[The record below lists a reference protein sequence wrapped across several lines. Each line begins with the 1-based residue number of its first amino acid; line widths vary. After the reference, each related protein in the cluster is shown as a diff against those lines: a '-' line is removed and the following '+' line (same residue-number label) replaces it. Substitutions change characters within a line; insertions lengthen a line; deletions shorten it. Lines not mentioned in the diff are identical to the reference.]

1 MEVIM
6 ASLYKKNNVYYLS
19 VKFNGKRKAKSLH
32 TKKLNAAKK
41 LQPLVEFE
49 LLKELHG
56 LKTKDN
62 NIAFKNLIPI
72 YLKGDHDWS
81 KSTRE
86 HSNYVLK
93 SWIKND
99 GKLPDNKA
107 SADTFKRRINA
118 VLNWGKR
125 HDYKCTDLV
134 KYKLSSPPARLRVF
148 TPEECKIII
157 NDFEPIEFR
166 RFCEFAYN
174 TGGRSGEIRRL
185 KADNL
190 KEGNLFIKGK
200 TGYRTI
206 VLNKRAKE
214 LLDWFDYSKE
224 YVSHRFK
231 KECRRHGIKDARF
244 HDLRRTFGYRLIL
257 NGMPI
262 YHVSKLLGH
271 SSVTTTE
278 RHYAPLMATEIEEF
292 VL

>member
-1 MEVIM
+1 MG
-6 ASLYKKNNVYYLS
+6 KK
-19 VKFNGKRKAKSLH
+19 
-32 TKKLNAAKK
+32 
-41 LQPLVEFE
+41 
-49 LLKELHG
+49 
-56 LKTKDN
+56 
-62 NIAFKNLIPI
+62 
-72 YLKGDHDWS
+72 
-81 KSTRE
+81 
-86 HSNYVLK
+86 
-93 SWIKND
+93 
-99 GKLPDNKA
+99 
-107 SADTFKRRINA
+107 
-118 VLNWGKR
+118 

-206 VLNKRAKE
+206 VLNKRSKE

-231 KECRRHGIKDARF
+231 KECRKHGIKDARF

-292 VL
+292 IL

>member
-1 MEVIM
+1 M

-19 VKFNGKRKAKSLH
+19 VKLNGIRRAKSLR
-32 TKKLNAAKK
+32 TEVLSIAKK

-56 LKTKDN
+56 LKIKEN
-62 NIAFKNLIPI
+62 NISFKDLIPL
-72 YLKGDHDWS
+72 YLKADQDWS
-81 KSTRE
+81 KNTRE
-86 HSNYVLK
+86 HSNYILK
-93 SWIKND
+93 SWIKNN
-99 GKLPDNKA
+99 GNLPDNKA

-118 VLNWGKR
+118 VLNWGIR
-125 HDYKCTDLV
+125 HDYKCIDLI
-134 KYKLSSPPARLRVF
+134 KYKLSSPPVRLRVF

-157 NDFEPIEFR
+157 NDFEPIEFK

-174 TGGRSGEIRRL
+174 TGGRSGEIRNI
-185 KADNL
+185 KAGNVKD
-190 KEGNLFIKGK
+190 GNLFVRGK
-200 TGYRTI
+200 TGHRTI
-206 VLNKRAKE
+206 VLNQRARQ
-214 LLDWFDYSKE
+214 LLEWFDYTKE

-231 KECRRHGIKDARF
+231 RECRKHGIKDARF

-278 RHYAPLMATEIEEF
+278 RHYAPLMATEIGEF
-292 VL
+292 IL

>member
-1 MEVIM
+1 M
-6 ASLYKKNNVYYLS
+6 ASLYKKKGTFYLS
-19 VKFNGKRKAKSLH
+19 VSFDGKKKAKSLQ
-32 TKKLNAAKK
+32 TDDYLVAKRLK
-41 LQPLVEFE
+41 PHIEFE
-49 LLKELHG
+49 LLKQLHG
-56 LKTKDN
+56 NNKSKQKISFKD
-62 NIAFKNLIPI
+62 LIPL
-72 YLKGDHDWS
+72 YLKVDHDWS
-81 KSTRE
+81 KNTRE
-86 HSNYVLK
+86 HNNYVLK

-107 SADTFKRRINA
+107 SADTFKRRINT

-125 HDYKCTDLV
+125 HNYKCIDLV
-134 KYKLSSPPARLRVF
+134 KYKLSAPPARLRVF

-157 NDFEPIEFR
+157 NDFESIEFR

-292 VL
+292 IL

>member
-1 MEVIM
+1 M
-6 ASLYKKNNVYYLS
+6 ASLYKKKGTYYLS
-19 VKFNGKRKAKSLH
+19 VSFDGKKKAKSLQ
-32 TKKLNAAKK
+32 TDDYLVAKK
-41 LQPLVEFE
+41 LKPHIEFE
-49 LLKELHG
+49 LLKQLHG
-56 LKTKDN
+56 INKSKQKISFKD
-62 NIAFKNLIPI
+62 LIPL
-72 YLKGDHDWS
+72 YLKVGHDWS
-81 KSTRE
+81 KNTRE
-86 HSNYVLK
+86 HNNYVLK

-107 SADTFKRRINA
+107 SADTFKRRINT

-125 HDYKCTDLV
+125 HNYKCIDLV
-134 KYKLSSPPARLRVF
+134 KYKLSAPPARLRVF

-157 NDFEPIEFR
+157 NDLEPIEFR

-278 RHYAPLMATEIEEF
+278 RHYAPLIATDIKEF
-292 VL
+292 IL

>member
-1 MEVIM
+1 M
-6 ASLYKKNNVYYLS
+6 ASLYKKKGTFYLS
-19 VKFNGKRKAKSLH
+19 VSFDGKKKAKSLQ
-32 TKKLNAAKK
+32 TDDYLVAKRLK
-41 LQPLVEFE
+41 PHIEFE
-49 LLKELHG
+49 LLKQLHG
-56 LKTKDN
+56 NNKSKQKISFKD
-62 NIAFKNLIPI
+62 LIPL
-72 YLKGDHDWS
+72 YLKVDHDWS
-81 KSTRE
+81 KNTRE
-86 HSNYVLK
+86 HNNYVLK

-107 SADTFKRRINA
+107 SADTFKRRINT

-125 HDYKCTDLV
+125 HNYKCIDLV
-134 KYKLSSPPARLRVF
+134 KYKLSAPPARLRVF

-157 NDFEPIEFR
+157 NDFESIEFR

-174 TGGRSGEIRRL
+174 TGGRSGEIRMV
-185 KADNL
+185 KVGNL
-190 KEGNLFIKGK
+190 KEGNLFVKGK

-292 VL
+292 IL

>member
-19 VKFNGKRKAKSLH
+19 VKLNGIRRAKSLH
-32 TKKLNAAKK
+32 TEVLSAAKK
-41 LQPLVEFE
+41 LRPLVEFE

-62 NIAFKNLIPI
+62 NIAFKDLILL
-72 YLKGDHDWS
+72 YLKADQDWS
-81 KSTRE
+81 EKTRE

-93 SWIKND
+93 SWIKNN
-99 GKLPDNKA
+99 GKIPDNRA

-118 VLNWGKR
+118 VLNWGQR
-125 HDYKCTDLV
+125 QNYKCIDLV

-148 TPEECKIII
+148 TLEECKIII
-157 NDFEPIEFR
+157 NHFEPIEFR

-174 TGGRSGEIRRL
+174 TGGRSGEIR
-185 KADNL
+185 KVKIGNF
-190 KEGNLFIKGK
+190 KEGNLFVKGK

-231 KECRRHGIKDARF
+231 KECRRHCIKDARF

-292 VL
+292 IL

>member
-1 MEVIM
+1 M

-32 TKKLNAAKK
+32 TAKFSAAKQ

-56 LKTKDN
+56 LNKKQKQITFKD
-62 NIAFKNLIPI
+62 LIPL
-72 YLKGDHDWS
+72 YLKADHDWS
-81 KSTRE
+81 EKTRE
-86 HSNYVLK
+86 HCHYVLN
-93 SWIKND
+93 SYANRRQ
-99 GKLPDNKA
+99 LPENKA
-107 SADTFKRRINA
+107 SADTFKRRLNA
-118 VLNWGKR
+118 VINWGLKNG
-125 HDYKCTDLV
+125 YVCIDLQ
-134 KYKLSSPPARLRVF
+134 KFALSSPPARIRVF
-148 TPEECKIII
+148 TPEEIAIII
-157 NDFEPIEFR
+157 HDFEPIHFR

-174 TGGRSGEIRRL
+174 TGGRSGEIRNV
-185 KADNL
+185 KAGNL
-190 KEGNLFIKGK
+190 KDGNLLVKGK
-200 TGYRTI
+200 TGHRTI
-206 VLNKRAKE
+206 VLNQRARQ
-214 LLDWFDYSKE
+214 LLESFNYTKE

-231 KECRRHGIKDARF
+231 KECRKHEIKDARF

>member
-1 MEVIM
+1 MG
-6 ASLYKKNNVYYLS
+6 KK
-19 VKFNGKRKAKSLH
+19 
-32 TKKLNAAKK
+32 
-41 LQPLVEFE
+41 
-49 LLKELHG
+49 
-56 LKTKDN
+56 
-62 NIAFKNLIPI
+62 
-72 YLKGDHDWS
+72 
-81 KSTRE
+81 
-86 HSNYVLK
+86 
-93 SWIKND
+93 
-99 GKLPDNKA
+99 
-107 SADTFKRRINA
+107 
-118 VLNWGKR
+118 

-206 VLNKRAKE
+206 VLNKRSKE

-231 KECRRHGIKDARF
+231 KECRKHGIKDARF

>member
-1 MEVIM
+1 M
-6 ASLYKKNNVYYLS
+6 ASLYKKKDTFYLS
-19 VKFNGKRKAKSLH
+19 VSFDGKKKAKSLQ
-32 TKKLNAAKK
+32 TDDYLVAKRLK
-41 LQPLVEFE
+41 PHIEFE
-49 LLKELHG
+49 LLKQLHG
-56 LKTKDN
+56 DNKSKQKTSFKD
-62 NIAFKNLIPI
+62 LIPL
-72 YLKGDHDWS
+72 YMKGDHDWS
-81 KSTRE
+81 KNTRE

-93 SWIKND
+93 SWIKYD

-107 SADTFKRRINA
+107 SADSFKRRINA

-125 HDYKCTDLV
+125 HNYKCIDLI

-148 TPEECKIII
+148 TTEECKIII
-157 NDFEPIEFR
+157 NDFEHIEFR

-174 TGGRSGEIRRL
+174 TGARSGEIRRL

-190 KEGNLFIKGK
+190 KEGNLFVKGK

-278 RHYAPLMATEIEEF
+278 KHYAPLMATDIEEF
-292 VL
+292 IL

>member
-19 VKFNGKRKAKSLH
+19 VKLNGKRKAKSLH
-32 TKKLNAAKK
+32 TDKLSAAKK

-56 LKTKDN
+56 LKIKEN
-62 NIAFKNLIPI
+62 NISFKDLIPL
-72 YLKGDHDWS
+72 YLKADQDWS
-81 KSTRE
+81 KNTRE

-93 SWIKND
+93 SWINND

-107 SADTFKRRINA
+107 SADTFKRRINT

-125 HDYKCTDLV
+125 HNYKCIDLV
-134 KYKLSSPPARLRVF
+134 KYKLSAPPARLRVF

-157 NDFEPIEFR
+157 NDFESIEFR

-174 TGGRSGEIRRL
+174 TGGRSGEIRMV

-190 KEGNLFIKGK
+190 KERNLFVTGK

-231 KECRRHGIKDARF
+231 KECRRYGIKDARF
-244 HDLRRTFGYRLIL
+244 HDLRRTFGYRLIV
-257 NGMPI
+257 NGVPI

-292 VL
+292 IL

>member
-1 MEVIM
+1 M
-6 ASLYKKNNVYYLS
+6 ASLYKKKGTFYLAVS
-19 VKFNGKRKAKSLH
+19 FEGKKKAKSLQ
-32 TKKLNAAKK
+32 TDDYLVAKK
-41 LQPLVEFE
+41 LKPHIEFE
-49 LLKELHG
+49 LLKQLHG
-56 LKTKDN
+56 NNKSKQKISFKD
-62 NIAFKNLIPI
+62 LIPL
-72 YLKGDHDWS
+72 YLNGDHDWS
-81 KSTRE
+81 KNTRE

-93 SWIKND
+93 SWIKNT

-107 SADTFKRRINA
+107 SADSFKRRINA

-125 HDYKCTDLV
+125 HNYKCIDLI

-166 RFCEFAYN
+166 KFCEFAYN
-174 TGGRSGEIRRL
+174 TGARSGEIRMV
-185 KADNL
+185 KVGNL
-190 KEGNLFIKGK
+190 KEGNLFVKGK

-231 KECRRHGIKDARF
+231 KECRKHGIRDARF

-257 NGMPI
+257 NGIPI

-278 RHYAPLMATEIEEF
+278 RHYAPLMATDIEDF
-292 VL
+292 IL

>member
-1 MEVIM
+1 M
-6 ASLYKKNNVYYLS
+6 ASLYKKKGTFYLAVS
-19 VKFNGKRKAKSLH
+19 FEGKKKAKSLQ
-32 TKKLNAAKK
+32 TDDYLVAKK
-41 LQPLVEFE
+41 LKPHIEFE
-49 LLKELHG
+49 LLKQLHG
-56 LKTKDN
+56 NNKSKQKISFKD
-62 NIAFKNLIPI
+62 LIPL
-72 YLKGDHDWS
+72 YLNGDHDWS
-81 KSTRE
+81 KNTRE

-93 SWIKND
+93 SWIKNN

-107 SADTFKRRINA
+107 SADTFKRRINT
-118 VLNWGKR
+118 VINWAKR
-125 HDYKCTDLV
+125 HGYKCTDLV

-166 RFCEFAYN
+166 KFCEFAYN
-174 TGGRSGEIRRL
+174 TGGRSGEIRMV
-185 KADNL
+185 KVGNL
-190 KEGNLFIKGK
+190 KEGNLFVKGK

-231 KECRRHGIKDARF
+231 KECRKHGIRDARF

-257 NGMPI
+257 NGIPI

-278 RHYAPLMATEIEEF
+278 RHYAPLMATEIDEF

>member
-6 ASLYKKNNVYYLS
+6 ASLYKKNNIYYLS

-32 TKKLNAAKK
+32 TGKFSAAKQ

-56 LKTKDN
+56 LNKKQKQITFKD
-62 NIAFKNLIPI
+62 LIPL
-72 YLKGDHDWS
+72 YLKADQDWS
-81 KSTRE
+81 GKTRE
-86 HSNYVLK
+86 HANYILK
-93 SWIKND
+93 SWIKTN
-99 GKLPDNKA
+99 GKLPENKA

-125 HDYKCTDLV
+125 HDYKCIDLV
-134 KYKLSSPPARLRVF
+134 KYKLSSPPARIRVF
-148 TPEECKIII
+148 TPEEITIII
-157 NDFEPIEFR
+157 HDFEPAYFR

-174 TGGRSGEIRRL
+174 TGGRSGEIRNV
-185 KADNL
+185 KVGNL
-190 KEGNLFIKGK
+190 KDGNLFVRGK

-206 VLNKRAKE
+206 VLNQRARQ
-214 LLDWFDYSKE
+214 LLEWFDYTKD

-231 KECRRHGIKDARF
+231 RECRKHGIKDARF

-278 RHYAPLMATEIEEF
+278 KHYAPLMATEIDEF
-292 VL
+292 AL

>member
-1 MEVIM
+1 M
-6 ASLYKKNNVYYLS
+6 ASLYKKKDTFYLS
-19 VKFNGKRKAKSLH
+19 VSFDGKKKAKSLQ
-32 TKKLNAAKK
+32 TDDYLVAKRLK
-41 LQPLVEFE
+41 PHIEFE

-56 LKTKDN
+56 LKTKEN
-62 NIAFKNLIPI
+62 NIAFKDLITL

-81 KSTRE
+81 INTRE

-125 HDYKCTDLV
+125 HNYKCIDLI

-157 NDFEPIEFR
+157 NDFEHIEFR

-174 TGGRSGEIRRL
+174 TGARSGEIRRL

-190 KEGNLFIKGK
+190 KEGNLFVKGK

-278 RHYAPLMATEIEEF
+278 KHYAPLMATDIEEF
-292 VL
+292 IL